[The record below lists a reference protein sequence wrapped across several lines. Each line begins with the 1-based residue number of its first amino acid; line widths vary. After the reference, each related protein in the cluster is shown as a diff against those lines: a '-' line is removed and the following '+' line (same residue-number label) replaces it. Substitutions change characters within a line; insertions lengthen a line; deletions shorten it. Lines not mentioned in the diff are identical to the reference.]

1 MNILVSNDDGIHAK
15 GIEVLV
21 KKLRKA
27 GHTTCVAAPLRESSG
42 TGHGVT
48 LHRPLRVID
57 YYKNNEHF
65 GYAIDGKPSDCV
77 KLGYWGLFEGIK
89 FDFIISGIN
98 KGENLG
104 SDVLYSGTVSAASEG
119 ALIGIRAIAVSAITR
134 GQAPDYDTAADFL
147 VKYLE
152 DINDVEFPR
161 DSFLNINVPNIGKEN
176 IKGYKYTKQ
185 GDRKYE
191 DNFIERIDPQGNKY
205 YWLGGEAVEYENDPK
220 VDFNIVKSG
229 YISITP
235 INLNLTD
242 ENFMDTLKKRGK

>member
-1 MNILVSNDDGIHAK
+1 MKILVSNDDGINAE
-15 GIEVLV
+15 GIKILV
-21 KKLRKA
+21 KTLKKA
-27 GHTTCVAAPLRESSG
+27 GHDVKVSAPLKEASG

-48 LHRPLRVID
+48 LHRPLRVTEVYED
-57 YYKNNEHF
+57 GELF
-65 GYAIDGKPSDCV
+65 GYAVDGKPSDCV
-77 KLGYWGLFEGIK
+77 KLGYWGLFEEIE

-119 ALIGIRAIAVSAITR
+119 ALLGKKAIAISAVTK
-134 GQAPDYDTAADFL
+134 GEKPKYEMAADFI

-152 DINDVEFPR
+152 DIKDVEFPR
-161 DSFLNINVPNIGKEN
+161 DSFLNINIPNVEEEKL
-176 IKGYKYTKQ
+176 KGYKYAKQ
-185 GDRKYE
+185 GDRKYV

-205 YWLGGEAVEYENDPK
+205 YWLGGEAVEYEKDPF
-220 VDFNIVKSG
+220 VDFNIVKEG

-242 ENFMDTLKKRGK
+242 EKFMQNLKERGN